1 VLGLSSIGQECTN
14 LVFIVI
20 NEQRILGKVK
30 LVSLGKLPDYIKERR
45 ETVKAGRFIRFSR
58 CHLFVKLEDKK

>member
-1 VLGLSSIGQECTN
+1 
-14 LVFIVI
+14 VI